1 MPQRL
6 SSAYTLPL
14 LLAALVATTAAADD
28 APAANTPTLALV
40 IDDVGYNLER
50 GRRAIALP
58 GPVTVAIL
66 PFAPNT
72 TTLAELAASRGA
84 DVILHEPMQAADA
97 PPSDPGTLTV
107 AMSEADLRDQ
117 FERALAD
124 VPQAIGVNNHTGSL
138 LTARRPAMNA
148 LMNELRVHGLFFLD
162 SRTTAETVALHV
174 AAENGVPA
182 VPRDVFL
189 DHVVEA
195 REIEAE
201 FERAITIARRRGHVV
216 VIAHPNDIS
225 LEFLERALPTLAT
238 RGVAQIRIVDLVE
251 NVRPAATPV
260 LSADRA
266 SPHTG
271 PAL

>member
-1 MPQRL
+1 M
-6 SSAYTLPL
+6 
-14 LLAALVATTAAADD
+14 
-28 APAANTPTLALV
+28 
-40 IDDVGYNLER
+40 
-50 GRRAIALP
+50 P

-72 TTLAELAASRGA
+72 TALAELAASRGA

-97 PPSDPGTLTV
+97 PPNDPGTLTV
-107 AMSEADLRDQ
+107 AMSEADLRTQ

-138 LTARRPAMNA
+138 LTAQRAAMNA

-162 SRTTAETVALHV
+162 SRTTPETVALHV
-174 AAENGVPA
+174 AVENGVPA

-195 REIEAE
+195 HDIEAE
-201 FERAITIARRRGHVV
+201 FERAIAIARRQGHVV

-225 LEFLERALPTLAT
+225 LEFLEHTLPTLAT
-238 RGVAQIRIVDLVE
+238 RGVTQIRIVDLVE
-251 NVRPAATPV
+251 NVRPAAMPV